1 MTQLI
6 GLYGEGTLSLVSPDC
21 VHSPTQRPSPQAAV
35 PQPAA
40 HAPAPFPDS
49 SPGHT
54 DTVASRPPSPRAG
67 AIAERHRERGG
78 RGPGLLPERD

>member
-1 MTQLI
+1 MAEPV
-6 GLYGEGTLSLVSPDC
+6 GPYGEGTLSLVSPDC

-40 HAPAPFPDS
+40 HVPAPVPAS
-49 SPGHT
+49 SPRHT
-54 DTVASRPPSPRAG
+54 DTVASRPPSPCAG

-78 RGPGLLPERD
+78 RGPGILPERD